1 MAIVL
6 PLPKTM
12 KAWKYSANGTP
23 RKALSLDPAYAIEEP
38 KGAEILV
45 KIEYCALNPVGAVT
59 IATIPSI
66 MRKCPAVPEIDF
78 SGTVAAVGPKAPI
91 DFPVATKIC
100 GSFTVAY
107 NRKGFGSLAEYAII
121 SEATAG
127 FSRVPEGVTMEE
139 AAGLT
144 CTAQT
149 AVLMCEKAS
158 IKGGERVLV
167 NGGSGG
173 VGTMVI
179 QVAKAM
185 GAKEVVATCS
195 EKNASLVRELG
206 ATDVIDYKAHDS
218 LTKYLAEKYGAEPFD
233 IILDTV
239 GNQELYTKSP
249 EYLKPDGP
257 VVNVGINEGV
267 KTMLL
272 WGKNAILPP
281 ALGGVPRKYVMF
293 TTVLDM
299 RMSGI
304 VADLAEA
311 KKLKAVVA
319 QTFEME
325 DALEV
330 CDCPVPISSMVQLF
344 FSAKKYPGMGLWVH
358 LEVAVLELL
367 AIPGGRLLSLSVR
380 PGERM
385 GMPA

>member
-1 MAIVL
+1 LIITTKMANAL
-6 PLPKTM
+6 PLPKIM

-38 KGAEILV
+38 KGAELLV
-45 KIEYCALNPVGAVT
+45 KISYCALNPAGAVT
-59 IATIPSI
+59 MATIPSI
-66 MRKCPAVPEIDF
+66 MRKCPSVPEIDF
-78 SGTVAAVGPKAPI
+78 SGTVTAVGPKAPLQ
-91 DFPVATKIC
+91 FPVGTDIC
-100 GSFTVAY
+100 GSFTVAW

-121 SEATAG
+121 SEQTAG
-127 FSRVPEGVTMEE
+127 FSRVPEGVSMEE
-139 AAGLT
+139 AAGMT
-144 CTAQT
+144 CTGQT
-149 AVLMCEKAS
+149 AVLMCERAG

-206 ATDVIDYKAHDS
+206 ADDVIDYKAHDS
-218 LTKYLAEKYGAEPFD
+218 LTKYLTEKYGAEPFD

-249 EYLKPDGP
+249 GYLKADGAL
-257 VVNVGINEGV
+257 VNVGINEGV

-272 WGKNAILPP
+272 WGKNAMLPT

-311 KKLKAVVA
+311 KKLKTIVA
-319 QTFEME
+319 QTFKME

-330 CDCPVPISSMVQLF
+330 CGLPSSISFHSC
-344 FSAKKYPGMGLWVH
+344 
-358 LEVAVLELL
+358 
-367 AIPGGRLLSLSVR
+367 
-380 PGERM
+380 
-385 GMPA
+385 

>member
-1 MAIVL
+1 
-6 PLPKTM
+6 
-12 KAWKYSANGTP
+12 
-23 RKALSLDPAYAIEEP
+23 
-38 KGAEILV
+38 
-45 KIEYCALNPVGAVT
+45 
-59 IATIPSI
+59 
-66 MRKCPAVPEIDF
+66 
-78 SGTVAAVGPKAPI
+78 
-91 DFPVATKIC
+91 
-100 GSFTVAY
+100 
-107 NRKGFGSLAEYAII
+107 
-121 SEATAG
+121 
-127 FSRVPEGVTMEE
+127 MEE

-144 CTAQT
+144 CTGQT
-149 AVLMCEKAS
+149 AVLMCKKAG
-158 IKGGERVLV
+158 IRGGERMLV

-218 LTKYLAEKYGAEPFD
+218 LTKYLAEKYEAEPFD
-233 IILDTV
+233 VILDTV

-249 EYLKPDGP
+249 GYLKPDGP

-272 WGKNAILPP
+272 WGKNAILPS

-311 KKLKAVVA
+311 KKLKPIVA
-319 QTFEME
+319 QTFKME

-330 CDCPVPISSMVQLF
+330 CGCLIPMSSMVQQSF
-344 FSAKKYPGMGLWVH
+344 AAKNVLDLEPWPYPD
-358 LEVAVLELL
+358 VAGDEFR
-367 AIPGGRLLSLSVR
+367 AILSRGLLSPS
-380 PGERM
+380 G
-385 GMPA
+385 